1 MLLRASMKS
10 LIVIETVTFCCRLNL
25 CSIFCFLSTAVVS
38 FAATLTDK
46 SGPFVFIDNI
56 WIVDKP
62 AMLTLL
68 KLTNCMN
75 STACTACYFI
85 TCNPA
90 CGCGTKCLVFS

>member
-1 MLLRASMKS
+1 MKS
-10 LIVIETVTFCCRLNL
+10 LIVIETVTFCCRLDVS
-25 CSIFCFLSTAVVS
+25 SIFGSSVFCFLSTAVVS
-38 FAATLTDK
+38 FALTLTDK
-46 SGPFVFIDNI
+46 GGAFVFIDKI
-56 WIVDKP
+56 RIVDKP

-90 CGCGTKCLVFS
+90 CGCGTKCKVFS